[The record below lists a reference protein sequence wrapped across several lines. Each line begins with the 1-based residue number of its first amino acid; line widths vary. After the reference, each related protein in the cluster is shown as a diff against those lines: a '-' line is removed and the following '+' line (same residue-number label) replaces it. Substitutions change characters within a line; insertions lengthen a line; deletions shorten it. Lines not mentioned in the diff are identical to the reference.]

1 MITKAKTFI
10 EIEEVLKGLLG
21 EFVAGYTWDKPAL
34 LLGYEANI
42 YVPYR
47 YTVRVVCH
55 EEIGAP
61 KMEVR
66 SIDTRTFGPLVN
78 EMVMAIADIDW
89 MPTEEEKMAE
99 LHRRNPDLVES
110 VVEARLAAF
119 NSDQISLQELPAR
132 SKT

>member
-10 EIEEVLKGLLG
+10 EIEEVLEGLLG

-42 YVPYR
+42 YYPHR
-47 YTVRVVCH
+47 YTVRVACH

-89 MPTEEEKMAE
+89 MPSEEEKMTE

>member
-10 EIEEVLKGLLG
+10 EIEKVLEGLLG

-47 YTVRVVCH
+47 YTVRVVFH

-89 MPTEEEKMAE
+89 MPTELEKTTE
-99 LHRRNPDLVES
+99 LRRRNLLVWGLEEDDDDS
-110 VVEARLAAF
+110 NQV
-119 NSDQISLQELPAR
+119 SLQELPAR